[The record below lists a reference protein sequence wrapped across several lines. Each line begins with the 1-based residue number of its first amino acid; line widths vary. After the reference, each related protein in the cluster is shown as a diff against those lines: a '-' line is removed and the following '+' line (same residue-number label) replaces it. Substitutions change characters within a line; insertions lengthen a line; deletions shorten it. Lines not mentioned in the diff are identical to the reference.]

1 MPRKNEGSYLFR
13 GNAYALAA
21 RFTDPKL
28 VIPTQA
34 GVVLAASGGK
44 SSASVK
50 GFKRSIKEG
59 PISFSEAM
67 ASVEGEERGD
77 GSRHAVA
84 MVTIRKLNFLNVVKA
99 DLIFLKIISRHPAAS
114 AGKAPYK
121 MSEGS
126 ETFGDSTIEGL
137 KIAGHP
143 VDFKRSK
150 IVSDHPTYYDYSQIQ
165 PPRGKHYVWT
175 PDDCAGVFV
184 TSLVDKLELEAKG
197 VKVEGHI
204 VTVENFGKI
213 HVAEVIIERGD
224 RRLHMLRFELGSPQ
238 VGDAVVGGGE
248 GNGTETWP

>member
-50 GFKRSIKEG
+50 GFKRSMKEG
-59 PISFSEAM
+59 PISFSEAV
-67 ASVEGEERGD
+67 ASVEGEERAD
-77 GSRHAVA
+77 GSHHAVA
-84 MVTIRKLNFLNVVKA
+84 AVTIRNLNFLNVVKA
-99 DLIFLKIISRHPAAS
+99 DLILLKILSSHPAPVRR
-114 AGKAPYK
+114 APNK
-121 MSEGS
+121 IPEGS
-126 ETFGDSTIEGL
+126 VTFDDSRFEGL
-137 KIAGHP
+137 KIAGQP
-143 VDFKRSK
+143 VNVTLSK
-150 IVSDHPTYYDYSQIQ
+150 IVSNHPTYYDYSHIQ
-165 PPRGKHYVWT
+165 PPRGKHYLWM

-184 TSLVDKLELEAKG
+184 TTLVEELNVQAKG
-197 VKVEGHI
+197 VKTQGHI
-204 VTVENFGKI
+204 ITVENFGKI

-238 VGDAVVGGGE
+238 VGDAVAGGGE
-248 GNGTETWP
+248 GNGGDIPP